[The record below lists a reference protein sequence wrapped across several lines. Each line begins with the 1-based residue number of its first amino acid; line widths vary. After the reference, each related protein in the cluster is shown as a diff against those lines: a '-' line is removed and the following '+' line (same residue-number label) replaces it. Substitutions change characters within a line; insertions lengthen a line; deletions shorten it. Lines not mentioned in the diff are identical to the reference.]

1 MLDEWVAY
9 VIPGEE
15 RGWAERSG
23 LVPTYVTLMLLSAV
37 VCAVVCFVLARRYS
51 FSGARRA
58 GWALGG
64 LLFGPVGLLLMLC
77 VQQWPAR
84 IACHSCRQLRRVD
97 RERCEHC
104 GADHAQPA
112 ADGTE
117 IFEEPSTT
125 VRQLAL
131 SAR

>member
-1 MLDEWVAY
+1 
-9 VIPGEE
+9 
-15 RGWAERSG
+15 
-23 LVPTYVTLMLLSAV
+23 LMLLSAV
-37 VCAVVCFVLARRYS
+37 VCALVCFVLARRYS

-58 GWALGG
+58 GWALCG
-64 LLFGPVGLLLMLC
+64 LLFGPIGLLVMLS

-104 GADHAQPA
+104 GAAHAQPA
-112 ADGTE
+112 ADRTE